1 MLGTGGLT
9 MAEELLQFLIFVN
22 VFVLGVLFYGWVKLG
37 QEVDKA
43 NEIFEQYSKLVIGGR
58 KEFWKS
64 LGAYE
69 TENGRMYLDLDGIRL
84 VIANG
89 KIEGWYMA

>member
-1 MLGTGGLT
+1 
-9 MAEELLQFLIFVN
+9 MAEELLGFLIFIN
-22 VFVLGVLFYGWVKLG
+22 VFVLGVLFYGWTKLG

-58 KEFWKS
+58 KAFWKS

-69 TENGRMYLDLDGIRL
+69 TENSRMYLDLEGIRL
-84 VIANG
+84 VIFEG
-89 KIEGWYMA
+89 KIEGWYIP